1 MKDLYLKKGVLEKA
15 FKEIASKQDSR
26 PALKCLHIAENGSAV
41 VTDSHV
47 LLKVNDYLPASSL
60 AAPLNID
67 LTSFTPVSDVHYPD
81 TDRLIPDHLSD
92 DFTLCK
98 SDLQKVYTY
107 LKGVTIKTR
116 VGESQI
122 LTITALKNE
131 LLFECSGTEFHLVL
145 TDFNSHV
152 GQKIIFT
159 PQYLIKVIEF
169 LSHVYDNRRNSDSL
183 PVARVTVTG
192 KNSPV
197 LFSVSDSVQLLVP
210 PRRAF

>member
-47 LLKVNDYLPASSL
+47 LMRVNDYLVGTNL
-60 AAPLNID
+60 VTPLNID
-67 LTSFTPVSDVHYPD
+67 LTSFAPVFDIHYPD
-81 TDRLIPDHLSD
+81 TSRLIPDQLAD

-98 SDLQKVYTY
+98 VDLQKVYNY

-116 VGESQI
+116 VGDNQL

-145 TDFNSHV
+145 PDFSSYV
-152 GQKIIFT
+152 GKKIVFT
-159 PQYLIKVIEF
+159 PKYLLKIVEF
-169 LSHVYDNRRNSDSL
+169 LSHVYDNRSNSDSL
-183 PVARVTVTG
+183 PVARVTVTNE
-192 KNSPV
+192 NSPV
-197 LFSVSDSVQLLVP
+197 LFSVDDAVQLLVC
-210 PRRAF
+210 PRRSF